1 MKNRKHYIIAIF
13 ILLIAYCSFL
23 GTALFTRV
31 CLPGDIIDSLEIEVN
46 GINTYDAL
54 YPNLVIRYNGIEC
67 EFFSREQKETE
78 PFDEARLS
86 VDSIKKQ
93 IVKEQIYNLF
103 ITSTVPIYSFHEK
116 LKRQDNR
123 EVDYVPLDWL
133 FVRFYRSNLLL
144 FGCKREE
151 GKQSITIGDINT
163 HKEQVL
169 YDKEKVIYSETFKK
183 FMANIYDIM
192 DGMNSNMSDYKSSD
206 DEIIINKELEL
217 IIDSLEDGSR
227 SGEFAA
233 RNPEG

>member
-1 MKNRKHYIIAIF
+1 M
-13 ILLIAYCSFL
+13 
-23 GTALFTRV
+23 
-31 CLPGDIIDSLEIEVN
+31 
-46 GINTYDAL
+46 
-54 YPNLVIRYNGIEC
+54 
-67 EFFSREQKETE
+67 
-78 PFDEARLS
+78 
-86 VDSIKKQ
+86 
-93 IVKEQIYNLF
+93 KEQIYNLF